1 MEFPIAIAL
10 SVFAIP
16 LLTSNSVDWS
26 TILTTIAPI
35 LVVLL
40 SGIVA
45 ALSYLYRH
53 ERERREEVERQLSEH
68 KYTTYMA
75 LMNTYTDVIK
85 AAKAG
90 KPLRPDDLTERMQEL
105 SKDLIIYGSD
115 DVVKAFQKWVDTG
128 RKGGISIKQFGEL
141 VVAIR
146 RDMGN
151 KKTKITYEE
160 VLRQFIND
168 YDDAKA
174 KGLI

>member
-115 DVVKAFQKWVDTG
+115 DVVKAFQK
-128 RKGGISIKQFGEL
+128 
-141 VVAIR
+141 
-146 RDMGN
+146 
-151 KKTKITYEE
+151 
-160 VLRQFIND
+160 
-168 YDDAKA
+168 
-174 KGLI
+174 

>member
-26 TILTTIAPI
+26 TILTTIASVI
-35 LVVLL
+35 VVLL
-40 SGIVA
+40 SGIIA
-45 ALSYLYRH
+45 ALGYLYRH

-68 KYTTYMA
+68 KYKAYMA
-75 LMNTYTDVIK
+75 LMAAYLEVTK
-85 AAKAG
+85 ASKAG
-90 KPLRPDDLTERMQEL
+90 KPLKPDALVDRMQEL
-105 SKDLIIYGSD
+105 SKDFIIYGSD
-115 DVVKAFQKWVDTG
+115 DVVRAFQKWVESG
-128 RKGGISIKQFGEL
+128 RKGRQSFRQFGEL

-174 KGLI
+174 NGLI